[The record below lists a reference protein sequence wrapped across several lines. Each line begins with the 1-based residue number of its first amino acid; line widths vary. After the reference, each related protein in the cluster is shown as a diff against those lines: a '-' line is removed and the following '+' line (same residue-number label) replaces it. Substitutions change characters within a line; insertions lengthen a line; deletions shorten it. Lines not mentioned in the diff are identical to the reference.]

1 MYGDHKNGRIERAR
15 GTEDL
20 DHRETG
26 YTIGVP
32 LRTIACYPVST
43 GIGGGTL
50 PTHSFLVS

>member
-15 GTEDL
+15 GSEDL
-20 DHRETG
+20 DHHETG
-26 YTIGVP
+26 YTVGVP